1 MKTFLIGAAAAGLV
15 VTTAGAQS
23 SSSQS
28 SATTSPSSQ
37 SSATTSSADKSST
50 SQSTS
55 TQTGTMA
62 SSSKELSGV
71 VKKIDKDKRSVK
83 ISSMSGG
90 DQELKIAANATIV
103 TSDGTQ
109 AALDQL
115 KEGDEVRAS
124 LDPSSNQATKLE
136 VQSKG
141 KDKDKSKDKAGKTD
155 SNKGD
160 TGSQSDSKK
169 Y

>member
-28 SATTSPSSQ
+28 SATTSSP
-37 SSATTSSADKSST
+37 DKSST
-50 SQSTS
+50 SQSAS
-55 TQTGTMA
+55 SQTGTMA

-83 ISSMSGG
+83 ISSTSGG
-90 DQELKIAANATIV
+90 DQELKIADNATIV
-103 TSDGTQ
+103 MRDGTQ

-141 KDKDKSKDKAGKTD
+141 KDKDKDKDKSK
-155 SNKGD
+155 
-160 TGSQSDSKK
+160 SDSKK

>member
-1 MKTFLIGAAAAGLV
+1 
-15 VTTAGAQS
+15 
-23 SSSQS
+23 
-28 SATTSPSSQ
+28 
-37 SSATTSSADKSST
+37 
-50 SQSTS
+50 
-55 TQTGTMA
+55 
-62 SSSKELSGV
+62 

-141 KDKDKSKDKAGKTD
+141 KDKDKDKSKDKDKAGKTD